1 MQTPGGGGCV
11 PAWQRPPGLVAED
24 VALGKISVER
34 ARQVYGV
41 VVHPETM
48 AVDDAA
54 TAAQRLHI
62 ARKHEEE
69 QP

>member
-1 MQTPGGGGCV
+1 
-11 PAWQRPPGLVAED
+11 VAED

-41 VVHPETM
+41 VVHPATM
-48 AVDDAA
+48 TVDDAA

-62 ARKHEEE
+62 ARRHEEE
-69 QP
+69 LS